1 MLRRLRKA
9 VAIYLLIG
17 LVFAL
22 AMAPEQVWACPDP
35 SAPHGH
41 TTGNF
46 KMSEDCRPTVTAGDG
61 LSSYI
66 FGTAFW
72 LPLVV
77 GKALAPD

>member
-1 MLRRLRKA
+1 MA
-9 VAIYLLIG
+9 VVIYLLIG

-46 KMSEDCRPTVTAGDG
+46 KRGDDCRPTVTAGDR
-61 LSSYI
+61 LRWYA
-66 FGTAFW
+66 FGSAFW

-77 GKALAPD
+77 GKGLAPD